1 MSKAAL
7 PAAITANPRIP
18 SSPPSDMDP
27 QPQEPHPQ
35 PQPLPPLV
43 SPPPGS
49 AARSSSSSSPS
60 PSHSSPSPCPTRGL
74 PLWEQRRAEWI
85 AGHKPY
91 SQNTRAATDQWAKDN
106 PALVDVDQS
115 HFDAIYKSMV
125 DGRRFA
131 KPVPLPFVV
140 AVLVHGWK
148 KEGLWAPAT
157 GIGSAYPDDRPAS
170 QGTP

>member
-1 MSKAAL
+1 MEQQE
-7 PAAITANPRIP
+7 
-18 SSPPSDMDP
+18 P
-27 QPQEPHPQ
+27 QPHT
-35 PQPLPPLV
+35 QPLPPQ
-43 SPPPGS
+43 PGATAT
-49 AARSSSSSSPS
+49 AASSSSSSPS
-60 PSHSSPSPCPTRGL
+60 PSSPSPSSARGL
-74 PLWEQRRAEWI
+74 PLWEQRRAQWI

-170 QGTP
+170 ASTQ